1 MKASRMTERSW
12 LLPVLV
18 LLALLCL
25 GSNCLTRTS
34 TPAISVPDS
43 DTLILRDSDPPT
55 LDPAMARETGSMGY
69 IMQIFSGLVAFD
81 DNMSLVP
88 DIAESWETDNTN
100 TVYTFHL
107 RQGVTF
113 HDGGPVTADDFKYS
127 WERACDPATG
137 SQTAGTYL
145 NDIIGAAEMLAG
157 SAQEIVGV
165 QAVDDYTLR
174 VTIDQPR
181 AYFLSKLAQPV
192 AFVVDRQNVDSGQD
206 WWREPNGTGP
216 FKLNGWESG
225 ELLLLERNSRYYGDQ
240 TKVRYVAFL
249 FTGGY
254 STQMYE
260 LDQIHVTGISIY
272 DLERVMDPT
281 NRLHSQLAIF
291 SQYNITYLGFN
302 TTKAPF
308 NDARVRRAFCH
319 AVDKD
324 RVASQVLLNSVDAAR
339 GVVPPGMM
347 GYDTGFEGLTYDVD
361 TAKALLAE
369 AGYGSGGSPL
379 KVVVTLPGSGG
390 EMAAYLTAV
399 LYQWEE
405 NLGAEVEVRQLDGDA
420 YFDRLDEEKDDVFF
434 YGWSADYPDPQDFLD
449 VLFRS
454 GSVNNV
460 GGYDDTSYVA
470 LLDQAAVEPDI
481 GTRAVLYRQTEVKL
495 ITEDAACL
503 PLWFGESYLLIKPEV
518 KGYAI
523 SPLGFPLLANVS
535 VSG

>member
-34 TPAISVPDS
+34 TPAISVPDR
-43 DTLILRDSDPPT
+43 DTLILRDSDPST

-88 DIAESWETDNTN
+88 DMAESWETDNTN

-165 QAVDDYTLR
+165 QAVDGHTLR
-174 VTIDQPR
+174 VAIDQPR

-192 AFVVDRQNVDSGQD
+192 AFVVDRQNVDNGQG

-225 ELLLLERNSRYYGDQ
+225 ELLLLERNELYYREKA
-240 TKVRYVAFL
+240 KV
-249 FTGGY
+249 
-254 STQMYE
+254 
-260 LDQIHVTGISIY
+260 
-272 DLERVMDPT
+272 
-281 NRLHSQLAIF
+281 
-291 SQYNITYLGFN
+291 
-302 TTKAPF
+302 
-308 NDARVRRAFCH
+308 
-319 AVDKD
+319 
-324 RVASQVLLNSVDAAR
+324 
-339 GVVPPGMM
+339 
-347 GYDTGFEGLTYDVD
+347 
-361 TAKALLAE
+361 
-369 AGYGSGGSPL
+369 
-379 KVVVTLPGSGG
+379 
-390 EMAAYLTAV
+390 
-399 LYQWEE
+399 
-405 NLGAEVEVRQLDGDA
+405 
-420 YFDRLDEEKDDVFF
+420 
-434 YGWSADYPDPQDFLD
+434 
-449 VLFRS
+449 
-454 GSVNNV
+454 
-460 GGYDDTSYVA
+460 
-470 LLDQAAVEPDI
+470 
-481 GTRAVLYRQTEVKL
+481 GTW
-495 ITEDAACL
+495 
-503 PLWFGESYLLIKPEV
+503 PS
-518 KGYAI
+518 
-523 SPLGFPLLANVS
+523 
-535 VSG
+535 